1 MLNLSLLHNAASYLG
16 HAEKKGASSNPI
28 ILDAVRVL
36 FPEWDDDSTI
46 AWCSCWMHLVAMNVC
61 AENPA
66 EAGHA
71 LPGLAR
77 SWLTVGEEVD
87 TPQPGDVAI
96 FWRGSPTARTGHV
109 AIFCNRIDDVIYVM
123 GGNQANAIT
132 VSGYSAK
139 RLLGYRRLRGLEE
152 VLPYE

>member
-1 MLNLSLLHNAASYLG
+1 MLGPTILHNAASYLG
-16 HAEKKGASSNPI
+16 HAEKKGPDSNPI

-36 FPEWDDDSTI
+36 FPNWTDDSTI
-46 AWCSCWMHLVAMNVC
+46 AWCSCFMHLIAMNVC

-66 EAGHA
+66 EDGHQK
-71 LPGLAR
+71 PGLAR

-96 FWRGSPTARTGHV
+96 FWRGSPSAGTGHV
-109 AIFCNRIDDVIYVM
+109 AIYCNRIDDVIYVM

-139 RLLGYRRLRGLEE
+139 RLLGYRRLNKAAKG
-152 VLPYE
+152 